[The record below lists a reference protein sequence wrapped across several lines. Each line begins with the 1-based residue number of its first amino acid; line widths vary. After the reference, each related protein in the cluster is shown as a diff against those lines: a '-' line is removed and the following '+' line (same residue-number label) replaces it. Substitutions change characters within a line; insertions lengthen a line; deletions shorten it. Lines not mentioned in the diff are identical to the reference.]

1 MATAFCPHC
10 RAVRNMSVAISRRK
24 APGKDGKPTEIETR
38 SFHCET
44 CHFFVRSEDREL
56 ATGE

>member
-1 MATAFCPHC
+1 
-10 RAVRNMSVAISRRK
+10 MSVAISRRK